1 MNRIQ
6 NLVEDIKVDLNNEN
20 GEILTIFH
28 SLLKKL
34 FSLLVLS
41 SVPMFIYLLF

>member
-1 MNRIQ
+1 MNKIQ
-6 NLVEDIKVDLNNEN
+6 YLVEDIKVDLNKEN
-20 GEILTIFH
+20 SEILSIFH

-34 FSLLVLS
+34 FSLLIIS

>member
-1 MNRIQ
+1 MNKIQ
-6 NLVEDIKVDLNNEN
+6 YLIEDIKVDLNEDNS
-20 GEILTIFH
+20 EILSIFH

-34 FSLLVLS
+34 FSLLVIS

>member
-1 MNRIQ
+1 MNKIQ
-6 NLVEDIKVDLNNEN
+6 YLVEDIKVDLNE
-20 GEILTIFH
+20 EDSQILAIFH

-34 FSLLVLS
+34 FSLLIIS

>member
-1 MNRIQ
+1 MNKIQ
-6 NLVEDIKVDLNNEN
+6 YIVEDIKVDLNNEN
-20 GEILTIFH
+20 SEILTIFH

-34 FSLLVLS
+34 FTLLLLS